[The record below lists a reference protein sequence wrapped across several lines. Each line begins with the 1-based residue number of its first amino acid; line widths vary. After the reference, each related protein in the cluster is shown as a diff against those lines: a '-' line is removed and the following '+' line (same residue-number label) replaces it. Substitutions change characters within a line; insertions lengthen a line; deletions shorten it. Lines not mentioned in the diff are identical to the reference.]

1 MYYQFR
7 PYPYYRRHYS
17 IDPYHYGRYYS
28 PYNIFNSQIA
38 SINQRLVNFG
48 DMTNVTQD
56 ANIYQLRTPP
66 IEKIEENIDSYQEL
80 EDLDIELQEESKDNP
95 TVIIRSSS

>member
-1 MYYQFR
+1 
-7 PYPYYRRHYS
+7 
-17 IDPYHYGRYYS
+17 
-28 PYNIFNSQIA
+28 
-38 SINQRLVNFG
+38 
-48 DMTNVTQD
+48 MTNVTQD